1 MYYITILEFAFETQF
16 VDYAEVC
23 LMDTQEYSVSTVLSS
38 FSHCELPN
46 LTDYSVLNKVDSE
59 EFFFDPPLK
68 LHEHLQSG
76 PFILISSPGAVGK
89 TTLAKHIA
97 YKYHGLYWN
106 TAAKRVSGTAFAGE
120 VAHAVGIGKGQQQD
134 LFYENLKSGKSFVVL
149 DAFDEAALISQHEG
163 IESFLEEI
171 GSILR
176 DSSGP
181 SIILTARTEMAEFLL
196 KTCQKY
202 GFGITHYSI
211 EYFHEASASEFIY
224 QYLSYQKRN
233 ITAAQKTEIQKYIDH
248 IASIIGN
255 NQPRTFIGYAQVL
268 RILARQ
274 VEDVLH
280 SSDDLNSLRLSM
292 KANSSSHLIYSII
305 QELLLREQKKLDY
318 LKDLILPHY
327 KDPESIQVV
336 KNLYSKDEQL
346 LRLMSFITFNG
357 AISVS
362 DYDACSKLL
371 QEDQKLYQEALNSW
385 LPQHVF
391 LQERTV
397 MPIFKEYLLAE
408 TLLNPSLEIFSDVN
422 DSSIRSQIKL
432 PSRVFL
438 DCYLAISK
446 NTVQGDHIFYIDV
459 AYLSQTTVN
468 QKTLCDIG
476 PLESDD
482 IDDADADSNLYLTF
496 TDSLTP
502 NKPALQVRICQDS
515 NKPIYLNRLENMSV
529 NFDGR
534 LILKC
539 GLFSD
544 HVSIRNSTIECDTL
558 ELAGS
563 EIVCETY
570 NAEENRIIIH
580 SNVTRAPGCKI
591 IVRGTKNVKI
601 DIPPQKELKQLL
613 YEFSAY
619 WYSFDSIS
627 VSTSEHDAIEQFVYG
642 LKKVLEQFKVD
653 KYGDDPAKFKDKID
667 ARCHTGV
674 KSRVLNFLKDR
685 NIVYEDD
692 YVYKCS
698 LHLMDEYGINRTA
711 YIQQNCSNLSLA
723 YNRYIEWFDQ
733 NIK

>member
-1 MYYITILEFAFETQF
+1 
-16 VDYAEVC
+16 
-23 LMDTQEYSVSTVLSS
+23 MDTQEYSVSTVLSS

-274 VEDVLH
+274 VEDVLN
-280 SSDDLNSLRLSM
+280 SSDDLDSLRLSM
-292 KANSSSHLIYSII
+292 KVNSSSHLIYSII
-305 QELLLREQKKLDY
+305 QE
-318 LKDLILPHY
+318 
-327 KDPESIQVV
+327 
-336 KNLYSKDEQL
+336 
-346 LRLMSFITFNG
+346 
-357 AISVS
+357 
-362 DYDACSKLL
+362 
-371 QEDQKLYQEALNSW
+371 
-385 LPQHVF
+385 
-391 LQERTV
+391 
-397 MPIFKEYLLAE
+397 
-408 TLLNPSLEIFSDVN
+408 
-422 DSSIRSQIKL
+422 
-432 PSRVFL
+432 
-438 DCYLAISK
+438 
-446 NTVQGDHIFYIDV
+446 
-459 AYLSQTTVN
+459 
-468 QKTLCDIG
+468 
-476 PLESDD
+476 
-482 IDDADADSNLYLTF
+482 
-496 TDSLTP
+496 
-502 NKPALQVRICQDS
+502 
-515 NKPIYLNRLENMSV
+515 
-529 NFDGR
+529 
-534 LILKC
+534 
-539 GLFSD
+539 
-544 HVSIRNSTIECDTL
+544 
-558 ELAGS
+558 
-563 EIVCETY
+563 
-570 NAEENRIIIH
+570 
-580 SNVTRAPGCKI
+580 
-591 IVRGTKNVKI
+591 
-601 DIPPQKELKQLL
+601 
-613 YEFSAY
+613 
-619 WYSFDSIS
+619 
-627 VSTSEHDAIEQFVYG
+627 FVYG